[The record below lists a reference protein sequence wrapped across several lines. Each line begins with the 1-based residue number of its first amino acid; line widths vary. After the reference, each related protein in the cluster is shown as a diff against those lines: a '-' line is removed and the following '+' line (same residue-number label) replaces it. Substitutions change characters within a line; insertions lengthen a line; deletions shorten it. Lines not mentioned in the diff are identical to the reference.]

1 MKNQP
6 QEAIKRVESIVYH
19 LHQQGHARG
28 MSRHEAVAEGLLGL
42 TESDSRYDEGRGAN
56 RWTFASARI
65 RGAVIDA
72 ARREAAAWS
81 PLHIEGAAPPRRPVA
96 GVGTTKIW
104 PTRHPEEEAF
114 HLPVNRPMESR
125 TFESRI
131 AAREMARLLGRC
143 LRALPPRRRH
153 MVFECGIKNR
163 PVREAGREIG
173 LSRGQA
179 TRFLSHGLNQIREL
193 LTEDGYSLQDFL

>member
-1 MKNQP
+1 MKDTRH
-6 QEAIKRVESIVYH
+6 EAIKRVERIVYH
-19 LHQQGHARG
+19 LHRQGHATG
-28 MSRHEAVAEGLLGL
+28 MPPHEAVAEGLLGL
-42 TESDSRYDEGRGAN
+42 AESDARYDEGRGAN

-72 ARREAAAWS
+72 ARREAKAWS
-81 PLHIEGAAPPRRPVA
+81 PLGVEGAAPSRRPVA
-96 GVGTTKIW
+96 GVGTTEVW
-104 PTRHPEEEAF
+104 PARHPEDEAF
-114 HLPVNRPMESR
+114 HLPVNRPLETR

-143 LRALPPRRRH
+143 LRILPPRRRH
-153 MVFECGIKNR
+153 MVLECGIKNR

-179 TRFLSHGLNQIREL
+179 TRFLHQGLKQIREL
-193 LTEDGYSLQDFL
+193 LTADGYSLQDFL